1 MKIKTFYVMVICTSL
16 SLIGCDKEEIDAPI
30 TPPIE
35 KPDEPI
41 TNDIIKIK
49 TGDIDMII
57 GHK

>member
-1 MKIKTFYVMVICTSL
+1 MVICTSL
-16 SLIGCDKEEIDAPI
+16 SLIGCDKEEIA
-30 TPPIE
+30 PPIE

-41 TNDIIKIK
+41 ASPSTNDIIKIK